1 MIVSSKNDGA
11 VSKNPLLNE
20 QLLAQT
26 PSDIYDQTKAI
37 RQGTRFWV
45 RKMSELSPQDFDK
58 HLKNAIEEHYPT
70 ERKTVL
76 DLVLADWTARDRFHR
91 HVDLVIHTLLSQ
103 LSNTKKYNKRTAP
116 YYAFTQQFNIPDENY
131 QRYQLQQQ
139 QRQTNVA
146 MLNTSS
152 SSYQVKSGAY
162 IDLSRFSNCSDMV
175 LMHGCCKLLQSM
187 TLYLQG
193 SVKVQEWVADCL
205 RFACSEII
213 QQYTTW
219 LVAGLAKKLQS
230 QQSSLGCYSQ
240 FMQVLL
246 KNCISSSSY
255 VIPVL
260 LKAFDE
266 TTLTWLLKQH
276 LQVATIILHYFDDG
290 QQVSKD
296 MVVVELLKTK
306 RKSYIDMLM
315 NYLRENM
322 SSTDPSLPRSRAW
335 FRNHFLA
342 NILSLVGEDHQGQ
355 SVASCIFR
363 QLLKARGDFEWYFG
377 TPLVSAQQ
385 ITFKTLQ
392 LASTHDIYAVKNTGL
407 AAMLESIAR
416 MKDNIKK
423 ERLINDWFDLWTSS
437 NNNEYKFTVPVGWI
451 LQCAGLYDQAPV
463 VVKLMIKRLIHIGI
477 HNQRRQP
484 NTQEQ
489 DIMRLAP
496 QRHFLDRVMDL
507 ILLSD
512 APEPDRLFEFVLS
525 LSCEQYGTLDTFH
538 DINQAII
545 NTMIEL
551 DSELKLE
558 NLALSSTNQM
568 PPPLPKSKIYKRK
581 KNGKYH
587 KKSRRQQAAMIR
599 KHEEELEKYL
609 KETNENVIKINNTM
623 KALTT
628 LTQRIFNFLVLL
640 FNNTCSPST
649 VESTSNVLPLKER
662 MQLELTST
670 LLLYYPLAKLVKLI
684 REPEDLQDD
693 IQTVIDLCLERLKN
707 HPTDKGLHAQS
718 QKILLNI

>member
-1 MIVSSKNDGA
+1 M
-11 VSKNPLLNE
+11 
-20 QLLAQT
+20 LAPC
-26 PSDIYDQTKAI
+26 PSDIYDQTEAI

-45 RKMSELSPQDFDK
+45 QKMSELSPQDFDMY
-58 HLKNAIEEHYPT
+58 LKNVIEKHYPT

-76 DLVLADWTARDRFHR
+76 DLVLADWTVRDRFHR
-91 HVDLVIHTLLSQ
+91 HMDLVVHTLLSQ
-103 LSNTKKYNKRTAP
+103 LSKTKKYNKRTAP

-139 QRQTNVA
+139 QRQTNVSI
-146 MLNTSS
+146 LNTSS
-152 SSYQVKSGAY
+152 SSYQMKSGAY
-162 IDLSRFSNCSDMV
+162 IDLSHFSNCSDMV
-175 LMHGCCKLLQSM
+175 LMHGCCTLLQSM
-187 TLYLQG
+187 TLYPDG
-193 SVKVQEWVADCL
+193 SIKVEEWVADCL
-205 RFACSEII
+205 KFACSEIV

-219 LVAGLAKKLQS
+219 LVAGLEKELGLLQQTPS
-230 QQSSLGCYSQ
+230 HYAQYI
-240 FMQVLL
+240 QVLL
-246 KNCISSSSY
+246 KNCISFSSC
-255 VIPVL
+255 VVPIL
-260 LKAFDE
+260 LRSFDK
-266 TTLTWLLKQH
+266 TTMTWFLKQDP
-276 LQVATIILHYFDDG
+276 QVATIILHYFDDG
-290 QQVSKD
+290 QRVSKD
-296 MVVVELLKTK
+296 MVVIELFKSK
-306 RKSYIDMLM
+306 RKSYVNMLM

-322 SSTDPSLPRSRAW
+322 SCTDPSLPRSRTW

-342 NILSLVGEDHQGQ
+342 NILSLVGEDQHGQ

-363 QLLKARGDFEWYFG
+363 QLLKTRDDFEWYFG
-377 TPLVSAQQ
+377 TPLVPAQQ
-385 ITFKTLQ
+385 ITFKTLH
-392 LASTHDIYAVKNTGL
+392 LANAHDIYAVKNTGL
-407 AAMLESIAR
+407 AAMLEAIAR
-416 MKDNIKK
+416 MKDNTKK
-423 ERLINDWFDLWTSS
+423 EQLINDWFDLWTSS
-437 NNNEYKFTVPVGWI
+437 NNNEYKFTVPVSWI

-463 VVKLMIKRLIHIGI
+463 VVKLMIKRFIHIGI
-477 HNQRRQP
+477 RHQQQQSN
-484 NTQEQ
+484 EQ

-496 QRHFLDRVMDL
+496 ERHFLDRVMDL

-525 LSCEQYGTLDTFH
+525 LSCEQYGIQNTFN

-545 NTMIEL
+545 STMIEL
-551 DSELKLE
+551 DSELRLE

-568 PPPLPKSKIYKRK
+568 PPPSKPKPKIYKRR
-581 KNGKYH
+581 NDGKH
-587 KKSRRQQAAMIR
+587 NKKSRRQQAAMIR

-707 HPTDKGLHAQS
+707 HPTNKELHEQS
-718 QKILLNI
+718 QKILLNM